1 MSLKDFVKM
10 FFWNIL
16 LVGIFVVLLENCIC
30 VNLSLML
37 LILCKC
43 EDFDRYNLV
52 KDNLDSYKWLVEFV
66 FGILNN
72 VI

>member
-10 FFWNIL
+10 FFWNIF
-16 LVGIFVVLLENCIC
+16 GIFVVLLENCIC
-30 VNLSLML
+30 VNLNLML